1 MLKENAKRYAL
12 HANAIKENLKGLG
25 LISHITQ
32 FILRTA
38 SEDCFWKRNV
48 GIVKL

>member
-12 HANAIKENLKGLG
+12 HANAIKANSKDLG
-25 LISHITQ
+25 LISRITQ

-38 SEDCFWKRNV
+38 SEGCFWKRNV
-48 GIVKL
+48 DIVKL